1 MGKCVYC
8 DEEDTLNEDGVCPLC
23 VEYGENEAAMA
34 ADAERHSER
43 HSENQEPETDHN
55 VFNNE
60 VRPWKSTSTS
70 Q

>member
-34 ADAERHSER
+34 ADAERHSE
-43 HSENQEPETDHN
+43 NQEPETDHN

-60 VRPWKSTSTS
+60 VRPWKSTSIS